1 MSQILLAGASVT
13 DITPPLEVGLLTS
26 SVRGE
31 YKPFESIRTPLHAR
45 VLVLESCAEAV
56 AVVALDL
63 LALSDTSV
71 GGWNAFKEGI
81 AGSVKAGKIILCC
94 THTHNAP
101 ESGAIT
107 DLYLTS
113 AFKDWL
119 KEVQRKLKLAI
130 EQALNAAVPC
140 SVSIASELL
149 DGFSLQR
156 RIKTPD
162 GIIMSDSIQPIRGD
176 LMEREPIDRRVKCL
190 KFTSNNGVVI
200 ATVVQAICHPVHEMC
215 MPHVSAEFPGE
226 LCNALDETGL
236 NGVSLFLNGAAGD
249 TNPPTVSM
257 GPESSRKHGLAMAEI
272 VGEQRYTDL
281 ILSSFTFQHREIQ
294 LAIRPGSGITN
305 PSDALA
311 RINTLTFGDL
321 AIVFLPGEIFVETAL
336 KIERDAGTEQ
346 TIIVGFSENSIGYV
360 PTETAFK
367 EGGYETGPGRW
378 SYVEHTAERRILNE
392 TIRLIG
398 TDLAK
403 PN

>member
-45 VLVLESCAEAV
+45 VLVLKSGTETV

-113 AFKDWL
+113 AFQNWL
-119 KEVQRKLKLAI
+119 KDVQGKLKLAI

-176 LMEREPIDRRVKCL
+176 LMEREPVDRRVKCL
-190 KFTSNNGVVI
+190 KFTSGRGVVI

-226 LCNALDETGL
+226 LCNALDERGL
-236 NGVSLFLNGAAGD
+236 NGMSMFLNGAAGD

-272 VGEQRYTDL
+272 VEEQLYTDL
-281 ILSSFTFQHREIQ
+281 NVSSFTFQHREIQ

-360 PTETAFK
+360 PTETAFT

-392 TIRLIG
+392 TMRLIG

>member
-26 SVRGE
+26 SVRAE
-31 YKPFESIRTPLHAR
+31 YKPFESIRTPLYAR
-45 VLVLESCAEAV
+45 ILVLKSAAETV
-56 AVVALDL
+56 AIVALDL

-81 AGSVKAGKIILCC
+81 AGPVGADKIILCC

-107 DLYLTS
+107 DLYLTG
-113 AFKDWL
+113 AFKSWL
-119 KEVQRKLKLAI
+119 KDIQRKLKLAI
-130 EQALNAAVPC
+130 GQALNNAVPC
-140 SVSIASELL
+140 SVSIASEVL

-156 RIKTPD
+156 RIKTPA

-176 LMEREPIDRRVKCL
+176 LMEREPVDRRVKCL
-190 KFTSNNGVVI
+190 KFTSDKGLVV
-200 ATVVQAICHPVHEMC
+200 ATLIHAICHPVHEMC

-226 LCNALDETGL
+226 LCTALDESGL
-236 NGVSLFLNGAAGD
+236 NGISLFLNGAAGD
-249 TNPPTVSM
+249 TNPPTVSL
-257 GPESSRKHGLAMAEI
+257 GPESSRRHGLAMAGVVE
-272 VGEQRYTDL
+272 EQRYTEL
-281 ILSSFTFQHREIQ
+281 NVSSFTFQHREIQ
-294 LAIRPGSGITN
+294 LAIRPGSGINN

-311 RINTLTFGDL
+311 RINILTLGEL

-336 KIERDAGTEQ
+336 EMERNAGTEQ
-346 TIIVGFSENSIGYV
+346 VMIVGFSENSVGYV
-360 PTETAFK
+360 PTETAFE

-378 SYVEHTAERRILNE
+378 SYVEYTAERRILNE
-392 TIRLIG
+392 TMRWIG

>member
-1 MSQILLAGASVT
+1 
-13 DITPPLEVGLLTS
+13 
-26 SVRGE
+26 
-31 YKPFESIRTPLHAR
+31 
-45 VLVLESCAEAV
+45 VLESCAEAV

>member
-1 MSQILLAGASVT
+1 MSQILLAGASVI

-31 YKPFESIRTPLHAR
+31 YKPFETIRTPLQAR
-45 VLVLESCAEAV
+45 VLVLKSGAEVVAV
-56 AVVALDL
+56 AALDL

-81 AGSVKAGKIILCC
+81 SGSVKAGKIILCC

-101 ESGAIT
+101 ESGAIS
-107 DLYLTS
+107 DLYLTD
-113 AFKDWL
+113 AFKSWL

-130 EQALNAAVPC
+130 EQALYAAVPC
-140 SVSIASELL
+140 SLSIASDVL

-162 GIIMSDSIQPIRGD
+162 GIIMSDSIQPIRED
-176 LMEREPIDRRVKCL
+176 LMEREPVDRRVRSL
-190 KFTSNNGVVI
+190 KFTSDKGIVV
-200 ATVVQAICHPVHEMC
+200 ATLVQAICHPVHEMC

-236 NGVSLFLNGAAGD
+236 NGISLFLNGAAGD

-272 VGEQRYTDL
+272 VEQQQYVEL
-281 ILSSFTFQHREIQ
+281 NVSSFTFQHREIQ
-294 LAIRPGSGITN
+294 LSIRPGSGITN

-311 RINTLTFGDL
+311 RINILTFGDL
-321 AIVFLPGEIFVETAL
+321 AIVFLPGEVFVETAL
-336 KIERDAGTEQ
+336 AVERNAGTEQ
-346 TIIVGFSENSIGYV
+346 IIIVGFSENSIGYV

-378 SYVEHTAERRILNE
+378 SFVEHTAERRILNE
-392 TIRLIG
+392 TMRLIG